1 AVMNYD
7 DELFFVEHLVS
18 NVDTELYLIQRKKD
32 GVQLKLHVGGT
43 AYRVVDLNS
52 NIQKFLKK
60 QIEYGKRL
68 IDILNE
74 DAEVVIKS
82 FDVENNMYKPLNDEL
97 LKTITN
103 KFK

>member
-1 AVMNYD
+1 M
-7 DELFFVEHLVS
+7 
-18 NVDTELYLIQRKKD
+18 
-32 GVQLKLHVGGT
+32 GGT

>member
-1 AVMNYD
+1 M
-7 DELFFVEHLVS
+7 LPIQ
-18 NVDTELYLIQRKKD
+18 YLIQRKKD

>member
-1 AVMNYD
+1 MNYD

>member
-1 AVMNYD
+1 MNYD

-43 AYRVVDLNS
+43 SYRVVDLNS

>member
-1 AVMNYD
+1 MNYD

-74 DAEVVIKS
+74 DAEVVMKS
-82 FDVENNMYKPLNDEL
+82 FDV
-97 LKTITN
+97 
-103 KFK
+103 

>member
-1 AVMNYD
+1 
-7 DELFFVEHLVS
+7 